1 MSGRISAGSTLPDA
15 FIAAARRASDPL
27 GAAAH
32 PVEEAVAFGDG
43 FVPSLV
49 RLRPE
54 LDDPT
59 SDRVLATL
67 IFAQQ
72 SGGQR
77 VGTVISSLGVSIS
90 EELRVRR
97 AHSAAL
103 TEQRMT
109 ATVALVAPWM
119 LLGLTISTNPQ
130 AAIAYRT
137 ATGSL
142 VIAVGFALTSLGFL
156 IARRSARLSR
166 APGCCNERLGCP
178 RAGSG
183 PRDDHDCAAIPRL
196 GERVGRYLR
205 PDRSTFVAEDDQP
218 DSRPAAAA
226 GLRWSNSELLARRRR
241 RRRGGAIVGVL
252 LAQGDLFVEGPGRAM
267 LPLAALGAAAGWLL
281 FDMWLSTKREG
292 GRGACASNF
301 RS

>member
-1 MSGRISAGSTLPDA
+1 MRGLAALLAGAAAWIVVARWAPGIRVPRLEPPSPWVVPAAAAAGTVGGLLALGLLAVPAAALAIGLLVAAVPVAIDNARRRRDREAIAEAWPDFLALMSGRISAGSTLPDA
-15 FIAAARRASDPL
+15 FIAAARRASGPL

-32 PVEEAVAFGDG
+32 QVEESVAFGDG
-43 FVPSLV
+43 FVPALV

-77 VGTVISSLGVSIS
+77 VGAVISSLGVSIS
-90 EELRVRR
+90 EELRIRR

-109 ATVALVAPWM
+109 AAVALAAPWV
-119 LLGLTISTNPQ
+119 LLALTISTNPQ

-142 VIAVGFALTSLGFL
+142 IIAVGFGLTTFGFL
-156 IARRSARLSR
+156 AARRSARLSR
-166 APGCCNERLGCP
+166 AP
-178 RAGSG
+178 
-183 PRDDHDCAAIPRL
+183 
-196 GERVGRYLR
+196 RVMR
-205 PDRSTFVAEDDQP
+205 
-218 DSRPAAAA
+218 
-226 GLRWSNSELLARRRR
+226 
-241 RRRGGAIVGVL
+241 
-252 LAQGDLFVEGPGRAM
+252 
-267 LPLAALGAAAGWLL
+267 
-281 FDMWLSTKREG
+281 
-292 GRGACASNF
+292 
-301 RS
+301 

>member
-1 MSGRISAGSTLPDA
+1 MRGLAALLAGAAAWIVVARWTVSIRVPRLELPSPWVFPSAVATGTAAGMLALGLLAVPAAAVAIGILAAAIPVALDSARRRRDRDAIAEAWPDFLALMSGRISAGSTLPDA
-15 FIAAARRASDPL
+15 FLAAARLASGPL
-27 GAAAH
+27 GAATH

-43 FVPSLV
+43 FVPALV

-109 ATVALVAPWM
+109 AAVALVAPWM
-119 LLGLTISTNPQ
+119 LLALTISTNPQ

-142 VIAVGFALTSLGFL
+142 VIAAGFALTSLGFL

-166 APGCCNERLGCP
+166 AP
-178 RAGSG
+178 
-183 PRDDHDCAAIPRL
+183 
-196 GERVGRYLR
+196 RVL
-205 PDRSTFVAEDDQP
+205 Q
-218 DSRPAAAA
+218 
-226 GLRWSNSELLARRRR
+226 
-241 RRRGGAIVGVL
+241 
-252 LAQGDLFVEGPGRAM
+252 
-267 LPLAALGAAAGWLL
+267 
-281 FDMWLSTKREG
+281 
-292 GRGACASNF
+292 
-301 RS
+301 

>member
-1 MSGRISAGSTLPDA
+1 MRGLAALLAGAAAWIVVARWTLSIRAPRLELPSPWVFPSALATGTAAGMLALGLLAVPAAAVAIGILAAAIPVALDSARRRRGRDAIAEEWPDFLALMSGRISAGSTLPDA
-15 FIAAARRASDPL
+15 FLAAARRASGPL

-43 FVPSLV
+43 FVPALV

-67 IFAQQ
+67 VFAQQ

-77 VGTVISSLGVSIS
+77 VGAVISSLGVSIS
-90 EELRVRR
+90 EELRIRR

-109 ATVALVAPWM
+109 AAVALVAPWV
-119 LLGLTISTNPQ
+119 LLALTISTNPQ

-166 APGCCNERLGCP
+166 AP
-178 RAGSG
+178 
-183 PRDDHDCAAIPRL
+183 
-196 GERVGRYLR
+196 RVL
-205 PDRSTFVAEDDQP
+205 Q
-218 DSRPAAAA
+218 
-226 GLRWSNSELLARRRR
+226 
-241 RRRGGAIVGVL
+241 
-252 LAQGDLFVEGPGRAM
+252 
-267 LPLAALGAAAGWLL
+267 
-281 FDMWLSTKREG
+281 
-292 GRGACASNF
+292 
-301 RS
+301 